1 MTAVELGILADLS
14 YALRVRF
21 CSEERLLQELRECEK
36 ALSEKAGGCCS
47 DARDACDRLEITY
60 SELRRRHPER
70 AQAHGY

>member
-1 MTAVELGILADLS
+1 MTGVELSLLAELS

-21 CSEERLLQELRECEK
+21 CSEDRLLQELRACEE

-47 DARDACDRLEITY
+47 EARDACDRLEIAY

-70 AQAHGY
+70 AYHQSY